1 MRNKRVKSIIASA
14 LAVLIAATSVF
25 GAGTDALAVTQS
37 EIDKLKAE
45 SAEIAS
51 RKSEIQSQIDSFESE
66 QMSILEKKRVLDEQ
80 VQLTQEEIDNITA
93 QIENYKVLIAEKE
106 VEVQQAQEREDEQL
120 KQYQARVRTME
131 ENGSISYLA
140 VIFDAANFSDLLAR
154 LDFVFEVMN
163 YDEQLY
169 QSYIEAKEA
178 TQAAKQALEDS
189 KAEEEAAKAELEN
202 KKDELDADIEE
213 ANNFLAEIESN
224 IETYNALYDE
234 AAAAEADLNQE
245 IQDLVAKYEAEQA
258 EIKRRQEEEAAR
270 REEENRQNNN
280 NSGNN
285 NSNNGGSNSG
295 NNSGSKPTGSGR
307 FIWPAPASY
316 IITSDYGIRT
326 RDNGTTRMHYGIDIG
341 AGYGT
346 NVLAADSGTV
356 LTTYYHWSYGN
367 FVIID
372 HGNGYQTLYAHMSR
386 VYVSVGQSVSQGE
399 VIGLV
404 GNTGDSNGAHCHFE
418 VRVNGSCQD
427 PKSYLSGYS
436 YTVW

>member
-1 MRNKRVKSIIASA
+1 M
-14 LAVLIAATSVF
+14 T
-25 GAGTDALAVTQS
+25 
-37 EIDKLKAE
+37 
-45 SAEIAS
+45 
-51 RKSEIQSQIDSFESE
+51 
-66 QMSILEKKRVLDEQ
+66 
-80 VQLTQEEIDNITA
+80 
-93 QIENYKVLIAEKE
+93 
-106 VEVQQAQEREDEQL
+106 
-120 KQYQARVRTME
+120 
-131 ENGSISYLA
+131 
-140 VIFDAANFSDLLAR
+140 
-154 LDFVFEVMN
+154 
-163 YDEQLY
+163 
-169 QSYIEAKEA
+169 
-178 TQAAKQALEDS
+178 
-189 KAEEEAAKAELEN
+189 EEEAAKAELEN
-202 KKDELDADIEE
+202 KKVELDADIEE

-245 IQDLVAKYEAEQA
+245 IQELVTKYEAEQA
-258 EIKRRQEEEAAR
+258 EIKRQQEEAAR
-270 REEENRQNNN
+270 REAESKKNNSSGNNNNN
-280 NSGNN
+280 NSGS
-285 NSNNGGSNSG
+285 NSGSNSG
-295 NNSGSKPTGSGR
+295 TTGSGR
-307 FIWPAPASY
+307 FIWPAPACY

-341 AGYGT
+341 AAYGT

-356 LTTYYHWSYGN
+356 LTSYYHWSYGN

>member
-14 LAVLIAATSVF
+14 LAVIIAATSEF

-51 RKSEIQSQIDSFESE
+51 RKSDIQSQIDSYEYE
-66 QMSILEKKRVLDEQ
+66 QMTILEKKRGLDEQ

-106 VEVQQAQEREDEQL
+106 VELQQAQEREDEQL

-169 QSYIEAKEA
+169 QSYIEA

-202 KKDELDADIEE
+202 KKAELDADIEE

-224 IETYNALYDE
+224 IETYNALYEE

-270 REEENRQNNN
+270 REEENKNNNN

-285 NSNNGGSNSG
+285 SG
-295 NNSGSKPTGSGR
+295 NDSSSGDSGNTGGSKPTGSGR

-341 AGYGT
+341 AAYGT

-427 PKSYLSGYS
+427 PKSYLSGYG